1 MPPNLILML
10 IAFRIMLVIIVI
22 FGIIRPLKVKSKFSM
37 ICNQIRIGM
46 SEEEMVSEFGAPSK
60 TISVNE
66 DIKAVSYTYS
76 EDKGRIR
83 QPANYQ
89 ILIMIEEGIIRNI
102 SM

>member
-1 MPPNLILML
+1 MEQGACKKILWTKRRVYAK
-10 IAFRIMLVIIVI
+10 I
-22 FGIIRPLKVKSKFSM
+22 
-37 ICNQIRIGM
+37 
-46 SEEEMVSEFGAPSK
+46 EEMVSEFGAPSK

-66 DIKAVSYTYS
+66 DIKVVSYTYS

>member
-1 MPPNLILML
+1 MIIDWSKALAIKILWTKRRVYAK
-10 IAFRIMLVIIVI
+10 I
-22 FGIIRPLKVKSKFSM
+22 
-37 ICNQIRIGM
+37 
-46 SEEEMVSEFGAPSK
+46 EEMVSEFGAPSK

-66 DIKAVSYTYS
+66 DIKVVSYTYS
-76 EDKGRIR
+76 EDKVRIR

>member
-1 MPPNLILML
+1 ML
-10 IAFRIMLVIIVI
+10 T
-22 FGIIRPLKVKSKFSM
+22 
-37 ICNQIRIGM
+37 
-46 SEEEMVSEFGAPSK
+46 EFGAPSK

-66 DIKAVSYTYS
+66 DIKVVSYTYS
-76 EDKGRIR
+76 EDKGSIR